1 MYISSLL
8 APFRQELHCAIGVV
22 VVGSPLT
29 QNYLWRKA
37 VGDPPLYKTYIPRDF
52 VRTFSVVKLEDPEQ

>member
-29 QNYLWRKA
+29 QNYLWTKA
-37 VGDPPLYKTYIPRDF
+37 VGDPPRLYKTYIPRDF
-52 VRTFSVVKLEDPEQ
+52 VRTSIKLEDPEQ